1 MWSNVAYFSTWRPR
15 GNQVF
20 VAYFFTW
27 RPRGNQVSKTRFPT
41 PINIENNPEHIREN
55 PEKKKKK
62 TRRTQNMRR
71 AAWVFFT
78 QVCAAQVMRD
88 PGRTLTWAACCLGFF
103 HPSRTRPR
111 SRVAWVFF
119 TLIWSQPTHPWPTLT
134 LQSHPLRSWSSLSF
148 CFWFFFFFLGFFPFS
163 DLKGLFSDLV
173 CLFVCYFFPP
183 GSSFSLIFFSW
194 FFPFSDV
201 KGIFSNLVCLFVCFF
216 FFFFSLINRA
226 SETRL

>member
-1 MWSNVAYFSTWRPR
+1 MWSNVAYFS
-15 GNQVF
+15 
-20 VAYFFTW
+20 TW

-111 SRVAWVFF
+111 LRVAWVFF

-148 CFWFFFFFLGFFPFS
+148 CFWFFFFPWVLPLLWFKGPLLWSGLFVCLLFFSSGFF
-163 DLKGLFSDLV
+163 LFSD
-173 CLFVCYFFPP
+173 
-183 GSSFSLIFFSW
+183 FFSW

-201 KGIFSNLVCLFVCFF
+201 KGLFSDLFCLFF
-216 FFFFSLINRA
+216 FFFFLS
-226 SETRL
+226 